1 MAIKL
6 ALEMAA
12 LHPVSLLAFF
22 SCVGL
27 GNGESLEHVRK
38 QIRKDFAP
46 TLTME
51 YLMWAPVDICSF
63 AFVPVRYQLLL
74 ADTVCFAES
83 IALSLVKA
91 NGMLLPGLPHGDT
104 IAPKDR
110 AAVGGTLA
118 RGRDGSMADGSC

>member
-1 MAIKL
+1 MGIKL

-22 SCVGL
+22 TCVGL
-27 GNGESLEHVRK
+27 GNGESIEKVSR
-38 QIRKDFAP
+38 QIRSDFVP
-46 TLTME
+46 TLAIE

-91 NGMLLPGLPHGDT
+91 NGIPKLRHGSDGESV
-104 IAPKDR
+104 AP
-110 AAVGGTLA
+110 
-118 RGRDGSMADGSC
+118 RDGSYCS